1 MGTKTGH
8 RNLRHARIGEQSA
21 SGRSP
26 FTKDR
31 IATRLLCV
39 EFNLPG
45 GDHEGQQQE
54 PVELFFKPIPASVVM
69 KLQSLGKGGN
79 SQETIFSFMLD
90 ILAKYVVDPQTG
102 QSVATSEE
110 WDQFGIDGIQAA
122 IQAMVDG
129 SRGGGG
135 GEGQGPTSAASTEAM
150 YQAAKEM
157 MQGDPEMA
165 AAFRK
170 AAEETSQM
178 PDEPSAQTGDPET
191 ELDLRGELRS
201 IIDIANEEDQ
211 KLAILTP
218 TPTPTPA
225 ELPNGTSD
233 ETP

>member
-1 MGTKTGH
+1 MSTKTGR

-21 SGRSP
+21 SDRSP
-26 FTKDR
+26 FTKER

-45 GDHEGQQQE
+45 DDPEGQQL
-54 PVELFFKPIPASVVM
+54 ELFFRPIPASVVM
-69 KLQSLGKGGN
+69 KLQGLSKNGN
-79 SQETIFSFMLD
+79 NQETIFSFMLD

-102 QSVATSEE
+102 QSVATAEE

-129 SRGGGG
+129 SRG
-135 GEGQGPTSAASTEAM
+135 EGQGPTSAASTEAV

-170 AAEETSQM
+170 AAEEV
-178 PDEPSAQTGDPET
+178 AIQTAETEAEDGTEAGKTLIESPET
-191 ELDLRGELRS
+191 AAAVPIPEPDQNPIPDS
-201 IIDIANEEDQ
+201 IS
-211 KLAILTP
+211 P
-218 TPTPTPA
+218 T
-225 ELPNGTSD
+225 EVPNGTSD